1 MAMEVYGLAAGFF
14 EDKEGNLYANSN
26 QTKIFGRGFFRKT
39 TGKVNLSKAVDL
51 NVNSSWMSTTMTKE
65 NMGFQA
71 ISKRQLLAMKIIK
84 I

>member
-51 NVNSSWMSTTMTKE
+51 NVNSS
-65 NMGFQA
+65 
-71 ISKRQLLAMKIIK
+71 
-84 I
+84 